1 MNTKLERWKEEK
13 FLRYFLKKE
22 KDFLMNFNIEAY
34 KSDDFKFY
42 MSWFIYAINDY
53 IDKNFNEIKK
63 YANIIEKR
71 IDDSWCTKEF
81 IIKENRYNFD
91 MCKKYDCNYVLIDNN
106 YPIEFFL

>member
-53 IDKNFNEIKK
+53 IDKSYDIEKFFSYSFCNNCNL
-63 YANIIEKR
+63 NII
-71 IDDSWCTKEF
+71 
-81 IIKENRYNFD
+81 Y
-91 MCKKYDCNYVLIDNN
+91 
-106 YPIEFFL
+106 

>member
-53 IDKNFNEIKK
+53 IDKNYNIDEVGIEELFFNKNVK
-63 YANIIEKR
+63 TGMDWSLK
-71 IDDSWCTKEF
+71 DST
-81 IIKENRYNFD
+81 
-91 MCKKYDCNYVLIDNN
+91 L
-106 YPIEFFL
+106 

>member
-53 IDKNFNEIKK
+53 IDKYYNIDEYFIYIYFNNGNL
-63 YANIIEKR
+63 NIIYLPYILSADFRKR
-71 IDDSWCTKEF
+71 VIGAITEYKQKYKTEQIFEF
-81 IIKENRYNFD
+81 
-91 MCKKYDCNYVLIDNN
+91 
-106 YPIEFFL
+106 

>member
-53 IDKNFNEIKK
+53 IDKNYNIDEYFSYIFCNNGNL
-63 YANIIEKR
+63 NIIYLPYILSADFRKR
-71 IDDSWCTKEF
+71 VIGAITEYKQ
-81 IIKENRYNFD
+81 KYKYN
-91 MCKKYDCNYVLIDNN
+91 L
-106 YPIEFFL
+106 

>member
-53 IDKNFNEIKK
+53 IDKNYNIDEYFSYIFCNNGNL
-63 YANIIEKR
+63 NIIYLPYILSADFRKR
-71 IDDSWCTKEF
+71 VRGAITEYKQKYKTEQIFEF
-81 IIKENRYNFD
+81 
-91 MCKKYDCNYVLIDNN
+91 
-106 YPIEFFL
+106 

>member
-53 IDKNFNEIKK
+53 IDKNYNIDEYFSYIFCNNGNL
-63 YANIIEKR
+63 NIIYLPYILSADFSKR
-71 IDDSWCTKEF
+71 VIGAITD
-81 IIKENRYNFD
+81 
-91 MCKKYDCNYVLIDNN
+91 
-106 YPIEFFL
+106 

>member
-42 MSWFIYAINDY
+42 MSLFIYAINDY
-53 IDKNFNEIKK
+53 IDKNYNIDEYFSYIFCNNGNL
-63 YANIIEKR
+63 NIIYLPYILSADFRKR
-71 IDDSWCTKEF
+71 VIGAITEYKQKYKTEQIFEF
-81 IIKENRYNFD
+81 
-91 MCKKYDCNYVLIDNN
+91 
-106 YPIEFFL
+106 

>member
-53 IDKNFNEIKK
+53 IDKSYDIEKFFSYIFCNNGNL
-63 YANIIEKR
+63 NIIYLPYILSADFRKR
-71 IDDSWCTKEF
+71 VIGAITEYKQKYKTEQIFEF
-81 IIKENRYNFD
+81 
-91 MCKKYDCNYVLIDNN
+91 
-106 YPIEFFL
+106 

>member
-34 KSDDFKFY
+34 KSADFKFY

-53 IDKNFNEIKK
+53 IDKNYNIDEYFSYIFCNNGNL
-63 YANIIEKR
+63 NIIYLPYILSADFRKR
-71 IDDSWCTKEF
+71 VIGAITEYKQKYKTEQIFEF
-81 IIKENRYNFD
+81 
-91 MCKKYDCNYVLIDNN
+91 
-106 YPIEFFL
+106 

>member
-22 KDFLMNFNIEAY
+22 KYFLMNFNIEAY

-53 IDKNFNEIKK
+53 IDKNYNIDEYFSYIFCNNGNL
-63 YANIIEKR
+63 NIIYLPYILSADFRKR
-71 IDDSWCTKEF
+71 VIGAITEYKQKYKTEQIFEF
-81 IIKENRYNFD
+81 
-91 MCKKYDCNYVLIDNN
+91 
-106 YPIEFFL
+106 

>member
-1 MNTKLERWKEEK
+1 MNTKLERWKEQK

-53 IDKNFNEIKK
+53 IDKNYNIDEYFSYIFCNNGNL
-63 YANIIEKR
+63 NIIYLPYILSADFRKR
-71 IDDSWCTKEF
+71 VIGAITESKQKYKTEQIFEF
-81 IIKENRYNFD
+81 
-91 MCKKYDCNYVLIDNN
+91 
-106 YPIEFFL
+106 